1 MHNKK
6 KKNNKLKIIGQ
17 KIHLIIDLASRVK
30 VKTILII
37 LTIHLIFKILFKR
50 KDSQMKPQQQ
60 DFFQQKTGNCSK
72 IQENL
77 MNLIYGYMMKKIK
90 VWNNNYT
97 KQENLYR

>member
-50 KDSQMKPQQQ
+50 KSLK
-60 DFFQQKTGNCSK
+60 
-72 IQENL
+72 
-77 MNLIYGYMMKKIK
+77 
-90 VWNNNYT
+90 NNYSQILKKT
-97 KQENLYR
+97 KINKINKF